1 VTFAANDGSKV
12 FADLYTSNA
21 DSRWLVVLFH
31 QAGSNAAEYA
41 SIAPRIAAL
50 GLDALAVDLRSGG
63 RLWEADN
70 RTAATYESP
79 QPYEASLPDMEAALD
94 WAAAQGKY
102 SWVVVWG
109 SSYTA
114 SLALKL
120 VARPEIA
127 GMILSSP
134 GEYFPNESVAEWAK
148 AADRFPILITASP
161 EEAEDDEKA
170 IFEAM
175 PTPPGPAPH
184 RLVHHEGGIH
194 GASTAD
200 PDRCEAADRYWS
212 DVRGYFELIRP
223 RRPRKGP
230 HGQSRPKGQRVFGY
244 ANRNGVYGAWRTA
257 CKEAGIDAIMP
268 HAAGRHGFGTEMLVR
283 QHLDP
288 ATVASGGRWADMA
301 LMLRT
306 YIHAEDPTS
315 KIQEALRAG
324 RDRLSK
330 KDDSRTNPVQGI
342 AKSSG

>member
-1 VTFAANDGSKV
+1 MSVYTVRVRFILSLALLGCLLAGCEKPKTVVQSDEGGPQEAARPARRGVEVRPAREVTFAANDGSKV

-102 SWVVVWG
+102 SRVVVWG

-161 EEAEDDEKA
+161 EEAEDDERS
-170 IFEAM
+170 IFDAM

-212 DVRGYFELIRP
+212 DVRGYFELLRP
-223 RRPRKGP
+223 RRPVEF
-230 HGQSRPKGQRVFGY
+230 Q
-244 ANRNGVYGAWRTA
+244 GATRTTT
-257 CKEAGIDAIMP
+257 D
-268 HAAGRHGFGTEMLVR
+268 
-283 QHLDP
+283 
-288 ATVASGGRWADMA
+288 
-301 LMLRT
+301 
-306 YIHAEDPTS
+306 
-315 KIQEALRAG
+315 
-324 RDRLSK
+324 
-330 KDDSRTNPVQGI
+330 
-342 AKSSG
+342 

>member
-1 VTFAANDGSKV
+1 MRFFVSLALLGCVLAGCEKPKTVIQSEDQAPPESSRPVRRNVEARPAREVTFAAKDGTEV
-12 FADLYTSNA
+12 FADLFTTNL

-63 RLWEADN
+63 RLWDSDN
-70 RTAATYESP
+70 RTASKFESP

-102 SWVVVWG
+102 SRVVAWG
-109 SSYTA
+109 SSYSA
-114 SLALKL
+114 SLTLKL
-120 VARPEIA
+120 VARPEVA

-134 GEYFPNESVAEWAK
+134 GEYFPNASVAEWAK

-161 EEAEDDEKA
+161 EEAQDEGKA

-212 DVRGYFELIRP
+212 DVRGYFELLRP
-223 RRPRKGP
+223 RRPVEF
-230 HGQSRPKGQRVFGY
+230 Q
-244 ANRNGVYGAWRTA
+244 GATRTTT
-257 CKEAGIDAIMP
+257 D
-268 HAAGRHGFGTEMLVR
+268 
-283 QHLDP
+283 
-288 ATVASGGRWADMA
+288 
-301 LMLRT
+301 
-306 YIHAEDPTS
+306 
-315 KIQEALRAG
+315 
-324 RDRLSK
+324 
-330 KDDSRTNPVQGI
+330 
-342 AKSSG
+342 